1 MYKEILEK
9 RKNIL
14 NQTLKLAAEKVER
27 LRIKKAT
34 KGKKE
39 SNENLKEQENQEE
52 LEVNLLP
59 ETKTKQCV
67 RCGRI
72 DLKLTNSRL
81 VFVKKKLL
89 QLCFFYLSSN
99 TRICVNCKTLYCV
112 DCFSIRKKC
121 LDCKWP
127 LQQVAK
133 ETEFYVDSSCS
144 DSE

>member
-72 DLKLTNSRL
+72 DLKLTNS
-81 VFVKKKLL
+81 
-89 QLCFFYLSSN
+89 SN